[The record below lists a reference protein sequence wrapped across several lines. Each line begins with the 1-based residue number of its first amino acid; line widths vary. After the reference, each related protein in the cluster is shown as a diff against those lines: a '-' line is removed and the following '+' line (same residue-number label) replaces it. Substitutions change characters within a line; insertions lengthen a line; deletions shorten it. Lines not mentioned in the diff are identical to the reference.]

1 MSVRSL
7 VVVVDGGVWELG
19 ATGLNSMSTPLRSAA
34 RMDRLLV
41 RLVPTPMV
49 LGGLSSFC
57 NIESDLRWLR

>member
-49 LGGLSSFC
+49 P
-57 NIESDLRWLR
+57 IMRTVQ